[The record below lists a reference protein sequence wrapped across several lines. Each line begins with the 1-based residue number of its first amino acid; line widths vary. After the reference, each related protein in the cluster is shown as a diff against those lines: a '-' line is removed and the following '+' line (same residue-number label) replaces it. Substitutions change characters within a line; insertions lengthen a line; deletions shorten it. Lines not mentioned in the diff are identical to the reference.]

1 MGGNETT
8 FLAEDSSSCRNV
20 GVNVKARRSFNGR
33 GGETMDLVL
42 MFCFESTKQQNSSFS
57 LSC

>member
-33 GGETMDLVL
+33 GGRDNGPGVDVL
-42 MFCFESTKQQNSSFS
+42 LRINKATKLKF
-57 LSC
+57 LT